1 MGWRWILLRTH
12 VEGNTKKKHI
22 LWFEDETITFEI
34 VSEEHKKCELGK
46 IGEAMGI
53 KSSECN

>member
-1 MGWRWILLRTH
+1 MH

-22 LWFEDETITFEI
+22 LWFENETITFEI

-46 IGEAMGI
+46 IGEEMGI
-53 KSSECN
+53 KISECN